1 MYQFDSQ
8 IKNDDLKTFVC
19 NYLHFSVKINAG
31 LENQEKKIC
40 DVKQISYKYICQH
53 YEHSVSTRYQA
64 FSIFTLH
71 QSNKSLTMSSS
82 GNNLPTISDDD
93 LKEVFG
99 TTVDDSFNN
108 FDFSAANNFGGGV
121 SGAVSQLYRR

>member
-1 MYQFDSQ
+1 
-8 IKNDDLKTFVC
+8 
-19 NYLHFSVKINAG
+19 
-31 LENQEKKIC
+31 
-40 DVKQISYKYICQH
+40 
-53 YEHSVSTRYQA
+53 
-64 FSIFTLH
+64 
-71 QSNKSLTMSSS
+71 MSSS

-121 SGAVSQLYRR
+121 SGAVSQQYRR